1 MREWRN
7 HQVTADIRVQIE
19 DDEIVSA
26 PIKQEILFIVGG
38 IFLRGAENARARLGH
53 IGSARGDVSMSPG
66 TPESF
71 HNSLIRDGSSGA
83 FRFASLQNLLR
94 RTLVDEFLEFL
105 AGFKIRNPLGG
116 NINGGTGLGVSTPA
130 RTSLAHAKTAEAS

>member
-26 PIKQEILFIVGG
+26 PMKDVILFIVGW
-38 IFLRGAENARARLGH
+38 ILLRGAENAVGGLRH

-71 HNSLIRDGSSGA
+71 HNSLIRDDSSGA
-83 FRFASLQNLLR
+83 FRFASLQNLLS

-105 AGFKIRNPLGG
+105 AGFEIRNPLGG
-116 NINGGTGLGVSTPA
+116 NINGGAGLGISPSA
-130 RTSLAHAKTAEAS
+130 RATLAHSKATEAS